1 MLAMLLPL
9 CAIALSFISFFCPR
23 RDFALSCCCF
33 EWLEA
38 GKFFTIDVDYWALS
52 WEKEKKTNF
61 LRHNWTRYHEENL
74 YLFTHGRSSLQLMM
88 LQKQKQKLSSI
99 LTSVNFIHVPLT
111 DSKLIT
117 RTCHALFS
125 EKPVPR
131 RKVTL
136 TAEPTRS
143 RMLWLSKTALVHALI
158 VKPPWPNWSGW
169 VSQMFIWRKVG
180 QARRVTLYYLAEPA
194 FSSYVKTVRHAE

>member
-1 MLAMLLPL
+1 M
-9 CAIALSFISFFCPR
+9 
-23 RDFALSCCCF
+23 
-33 EWLEA
+33 
-38 GKFFTIDVDYWALS
+38 
-52 WEKEKKTNF
+52 
-61 LRHNWTRYHEENL
+61 
-74 YLFTHGRSSLQLMM
+74 
-88 LQKQKQKLSSI
+88 
-99 LTSVNFIHVPLT
+99 TSVNFIHLPLT

-180 QARRVTLYYLAEPA
+180 QARRVTLQSQHLMMSVYCSLSFIRFVVVLDIHKRSSYDSLFQAFRSWGQRKEIWAEIPRA
-194 FSSYVKTVRHAE
+194 ALHYPNAWNRLVVVEWFGLFVCNACIYVKTRTLCNFSVSDLK